1 MQSFWIGFG
10 PKRHLTNKDTIFRG
24 LFLLEW
30 RVYMYSDIFDLATLK
45 SKAKYMLY
53 QKSRLFNSII
63 RIYDNLVL

>member
-10 PKRHLTNKDTIFRG
+10 PGRHLTNKDTIFRG

-30 RVYMYSDIFDLATLK
+30 RVNMYSDIFDLATLK

-53 QKSRLFNSII
+53 QKSRSSNCINW
-63 RIYDNLVL
+63 IYDNLVS